1 MSASVEPSTVDYT
14 ITPALTDTRFT
25 IETPEGADLPL
36 EPAGVPVRVL
46 AYLIDW
52 LVRLAIGVA
61 FSTVFGLMGVF
72 GGGIFLIVFFLLEW
86 FYPVF
91 FEVYRDGKTPGK
103 KKMGLRVV
111 HDDSTPVGFPSSL
124 IRNLLRFVD
133 FLPLFYVS
141 GVIATLFNKR
151 FQRLGDLAAG
161 TMVVYEN
168 VSVVHP
174 QIDEKGSALSV
185 PSDFSTEQQ
194 RALLNFAER
203 CPSLSVDR
211 QKELAQQLA
220 PVLGKQVSADADPV
234 KTIKRM
240 AKTLVDPT

>member
-1 MSASVEPSTVDYT
+1 VPGSFEPSSVEQKIPLV
-14 ITPALTDTRFT
+14 TDTRFT

-52 LVRLAIGVA
+52 FVRFAIGFA
-61 FSTVFGLMGVF
+61 FSTILGLMGVF
-72 GGGIFLIVFFLLEW
+72 GGGIFLIIFFLLEW

-111 HDDSTPVGFPSSL
+111 HDDSTPVGFSSSL

-133 FLPLFYVS
+133 FLPLLYVS
-141 GVIATLFNKR
+141 GIITTLFNKR

-161 TMVVYEN
+161 TMVVYEH
-168 VSVVHP
+168 SPILHP
-174 QIDEKGSALSV
+174 HVEEKGSPIPA
-185 PSDFSTEQQ
+185 PYEFSTEEK

-203 CPSLSVDR
+203 CPSLSLDR
-211 QKELAQQLA
+211 QNELAQQLL
-220 PVLGKQVSADADPV
+220 PVLRKDVTKKISPV
-234 KTIKRM
+234 KIIKRM
-240 AKTLVDPT
+240 AKTLVDPV